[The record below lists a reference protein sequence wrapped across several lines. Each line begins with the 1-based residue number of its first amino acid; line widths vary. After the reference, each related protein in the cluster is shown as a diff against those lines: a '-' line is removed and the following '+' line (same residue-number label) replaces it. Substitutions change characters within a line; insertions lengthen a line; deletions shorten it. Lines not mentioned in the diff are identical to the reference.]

1 MSREKT
7 LSMPIS
13 FGRVVSIMTKKADS
27 PEAKIK
33 AAAVELSRLRARP
46 VLVFIDDHIHG
57 ESARTVREA
66 VESMQPGAAIDIVV
80 KSPGGH
86 LEQSYIIVRELRR
99 KFQKIGVFVP
109 SEAKSAA
116 TLICLAGDEL
126 VLGEF
131 GELGPLDTQVE
142 EKQRGD
148 VPAYKSCL
156 ERFKALEQLQKY
168 SIETF
173 DTIVALVLDHGG
185 MKLIDACNVATDF
198 TGKVCGPLYGQIE
211 PDSIGVSAR
220 NLEVGVYY
228 TRRVLRRY
236 RRAAFDEDAANEL
249 IRRLVWGYP
258 SHDFVIDIE
267 ELRDLNVPVR
277 KATEEESRILARI
290 EDEAGLLSVERLI
303 GIHEARPSSAENTDE
318 KLASVTE
325 IKS

>member
-1 MSREKT
+1 M
-7 LSMPIS
+7 
-13 FGRVVSIMTKKADS
+13 VKKAES
-27 PEAKIK
+27 PEAKIRT
-33 AAAVELSRLRARP
+33 AAIELSRLRARP
-46 VLVFIDDHIHG
+46 CLVFIDDHIH
-57 ESARTVREA
+57 EKSAKRVREA
-66 VESMQPGAAIDIVV
+66 IESMQPGAGIDVVV

-99 KFQKIGVFVP
+99 KFEKMGVFVP

-131 GELGPLDTQVE
+131 GELGPLDMQVE

-173 DTIVALVLDHGG
+173 DTIVTLVLDHGG

-198 TGKVCGPLYGQIE
+198 TGKVCGSLYGQIE

-236 RRAAFDEDAANEL
+236 RPADFDEDEADEL
-249 IRRLVWGYP
+249 VRALVWGYP
-258 SHDFVIDIE
+258 SHDFIIDIE
-267 ELRDLNVPVR
+267 ELRDLNVPAR
-277 KATEEESRILARI
+277 NATEGESKLLAMI
-290 EDEAGLLSVERLI
+290 ENEAGSLGMKGLI
-303 GIHEARPSSAENTDE
+303 DIFEVKENAAE